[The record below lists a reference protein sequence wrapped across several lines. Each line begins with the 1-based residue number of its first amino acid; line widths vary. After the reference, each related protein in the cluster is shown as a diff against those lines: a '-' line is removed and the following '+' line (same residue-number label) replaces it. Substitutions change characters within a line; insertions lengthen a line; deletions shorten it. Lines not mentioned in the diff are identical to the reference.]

1 MRAFFF
7 FLSKMCSVVYS
18 IFPTFTQKC
27 FDFTSADVES
37 DQGVVF
43 KELPLLFS
51 HLGSTIVELFFVAD
65 KNGVNLVEFL
75 RGYTKCCA
83 RAVASTLLNNLFRVF
98 SVACSKAGLPV
109 NLQFELFDDD
119 CKLSGSLSPHDVR
132 MLLCMCW
139 IFSWD
144 SRMLRLNTG
153 KSKGKC
159 SLPDISHLV
168 LSAIE
173 TCREGGHELDFWD
186 SSALDLDIQLP
197 ATKIHFWVL
206 KNVPHLADCFQQFVH
221 ARLCYLTTPEVVH
234 FISFIILFCGCSI

>member
-1 MRAFFF
+1 
-7 FLSKMCSVVYS
+7 MCSVVYS
-18 IFPTFTQKC
+18 IFPSLTQKC
-27 FDFTSADVES
+27 FDLTSADVES

-51 HLGSTIVELFFVAD
+51 HLGSTIVDLFFVAD
-65 KNGVNLVEFL
+65 KDAVNLVEFL

-83 RAVASTLLNNLFRVF
+83 RTVASTLLNNLFRVF
-98 SVACSKAGLPV
+98 SVACSKAGLPA

-119 CKLSGSLSPHDVR
+119 FKLSGSLSPHDVR
-132 MLLCMCW
+132 MLLCICW

-153 KSKGKC
+153 KSKGQC

-186 SSALDLDIQLP
+186 SSASDIDIELP
-197 ATKIHFWVL
+197 ATKIHFWAL
-206 KNVPHLADCFQQFVH
+206 KNVPNLADCFQQFVH
-221 ARLCYLTTPEVVH
+221 ARLCYLTTPEVVN
-234 FISFIILFCGCSI
+234 FISLIILFYVMLHITSCKFS